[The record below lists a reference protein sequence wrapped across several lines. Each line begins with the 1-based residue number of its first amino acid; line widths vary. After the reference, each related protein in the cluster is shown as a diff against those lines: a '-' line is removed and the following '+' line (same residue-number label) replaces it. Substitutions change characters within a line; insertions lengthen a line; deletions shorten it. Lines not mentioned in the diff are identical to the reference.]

1 MFEAVI
7 NGSFGRLSKFLAF
20 SLLLLIS
27 GSEGTGGLGF
37 GFEKLGLSLGLNF
50 WVFRFWGL
58 KFWVFRFWG
67 FEGFWFGAGFGFC
80 WGFLGF
86 RKSTSLKPEEFEGGR
101 EVERPRE
108 EAKEAMSVLRCSMLL
123 FEGLLDFFVSAIA
136 GCGR

>member
-1 MFEAVI
+1 M
-7 NGSFGRLSKFLAF
+7 
-20 SLLLLIS
+20 S

-37 GFEKLGLSLGLNF
+37 GFEKLGLNF

-67 FEGFWFGAGFGFC
+67 FEGFGFC

-86 RKSTSLKPEEFEGGR
+86 RKSTSLKPEEFEGGT

-136 GCGR
+136 GCGG